1 MEVIPAIDI
10 IGGRCVRLTEG
21 DYGRQTTYADDPLAV
36 ARDFEAAG
44 LRRLHLVDLDGARGG
59 RPANLSVLERI
70 AGGTGLAIDFGG
82 GIRTE
87 GDLRAVFAAGAAQAT
102 VGSIA
107 MRAPETLEHWFEAH
121 GPARFLLGADV
132 REGRIAISGWL
143 EQTQVGI
150 LDFLSTWT
158 ARGVTEAFCTDVG
171 CDGRLEGPSIDLY
184 RTIREAHPQ
193 LGLIASGGV
202 SSLADLE
209 ALRAIGCS
217 AAIVGKAIYEGRIS
231 LEDISRFYGRP
242 ATTC

>member
-10 IGGRCVRLTEG
+10 IGGCCVRLTEG
-21 DYGRQTTYADDPLAV
+21 DYGRQKTYAEDPLAV

-44 LRRLHLVDLDGARGG
+44 LRRLHLVDLDGARSG
-59 RPANLSVLERI
+59 RPVNLAVLERI
-70 AGGTGLAIDFGG
+70 AAGTCLAIDFGG

-87 GDLRAVFAAGAAQAT
+87 EDLRNVFAAGAAQAT

-107 MRAPETLEHWFEAH
+107 LRAPETLQRWFEAY
-121 GPARFLLGADV
+121 GPERFLLGADV

-150 LDFLSTWT
+150 LDFLSTWK

-171 CDGRLEGPSIDLY
+171 CDGRLEGPSLDLY
-184 RTIREAHPQ
+184 RSIRETHPG

-202 SSLADLE
+202 SGIADLE
-209 ALRAIGCS
+209 ALRAIGCTG
-217 AAIVGKAIYEGRIS
+217 AIVGKAIYEGRVT
-231 LEDISRFYGRP
+231 LEEIARFTEGFS
-242 ATTC
+242 TTC